1 MMAWVRSMAFEF
13 DHAFV
18 FVEAGAPDADI
29 LAAAGLVEG
38 APNIHPGQGTQN
50 RRFFFQNGMIEF
62 LWVHSTEEAR
72 SVPIA
77 RTRLLERFR
86 YKLTGACP
94 FGIGLSRTKGE
105 MKNSPFNTWPYRPPY
120 LPGGVKIAVADV
132 SQSPEKLF
140 AFVVPGDGSRPK
152 WYGDVSIR
160 KVQVRY
166 PAWDFSDFGDHLGSD
181 GLVSLSHGTDPFMQ
195 VSLNMEREA
204 QRIDLRPSTPLVI
217 EW

>member
-1 MMAWVRSMAFEF
+1 MAFEF

-18 FVEAGAPDADI
+18 FVGAGAPDADI

-38 APNIHPGQGTQN
+38 APNIHLGQGTQN
-50 RRFFFQNGMIEF
+50 RRFFFQNGMIEL
-62 LWVHSTEEAR
+62 LWVHSEEEAR
-72 SVPIA
+72 STPIA
-77 RTRLLERFR
+77 RTRLLERFH

-105 MKNSPFNTWPYRPPY
+105 MKNSPFNTWSYHPPY
-120 LPGGVKIAVADV
+120 LPDGVKIAVADV

-140 AFVVPGDGSRPK
+140 AFVVPGAGSRPK
-152 WYGDVSIR
+152 WDGDVSIR

-166 PAWDFSDFGDHLGSD
+166 PEWDFSDFGDQLGSD
-181 GLVSLSHGTDPFMQ
+181 GLVSLSYGPEPFMQ
-195 VSLNMEREA
+195 VSLNIGRQA
-204 QRIDLRPSTPLVI
+204 QRIDLRPSTPLIV

>member
-1 MMAWVRSMAFEF
+1 MAFGF

-18 FVEAGAPDADI
+18 FVGAGAPDADF
-29 LAAAGLVEG
+29 LVAAGLVEG

-62 LWVHSTEEAR
+62 LWVHSEEEAR
-72 SVPIA
+72 NAPIA
-77 RTRLLERFR
+77 RARLMERFQ

-105 MKNSPFNTWPYRPPY
+105 MKNLPFNTWPYRPPY
-120 LPGGVKIAVADV
+120 LPDGVKIAVANV

-140 AFVVPGDGSRPK
+140 VFVVPGDGSRLK
-152 WYGDVSIR
+152 WNGDVSIR

-166 PAWDFSDFGDHLGSD
+166 PAWDFSDFGDQLGSD
-181 GLVSLSHGTDPFMQ
+181 GLVSLSHGSEPFML
-195 VSLNMEREA
+195 VSLNTGRDA
-204 QRIDLRPSTPLVI
+204 QRVDLRPRTPLVV